1 MTGIGDFFGLY
12 SLGFPLVFQP
22 QVLLT
27 LLVSTAIGVVFGV
40 IPGLSATIGVA
51 IFTPLTFA
59 MSPHTA
65 FAVLL
70 GIYCGSIYG
79 GSISAILINIP
90 GTPAAVMTRLDG
102 YPMAQRGEAG
112 RAIGLATT
120 SSFIGGILSVFLL
133 AFFAPIIANF
143 ALRLSAQ
150 EYFAVCLFGVLVIA
164 YISSKS
170 ILKGIMSG
178 LVGLLLA
185 TVGMDPIHGTVR
197 FTFGKPALIGGIEM
211 IPVMVGIFGI
221 SQVLKMAE
229 EKESKDNIKD
239 VKVKKLDKVVPSF
252 KELFKS
258 LPTLIRGSIIGV
270 FIGAVPATG
279 GTIASII
286 SYGVEKAVS
295 KTPEKFGTGEPKGI
309 IGPESANNAATGG
322 AMIPMMTLGIPG
334 DVVTAILIGALMLQ
348 GLRPGPMLFQNSPE
362 VVSSIF
368 LIMFLAN
375 FVFLAY
381 GLFGAKYFAKVV
393 SLPRPVL
400 VSMITCLT
408 IVGTYSVRN
417 SVFDVWVLLIA
428 GIVGF
433 IFDKVDIPA
442 APLVLGFILGRL
454 LEEYLRRGLLLSSG
468 NIFSFFT
475 RPISGFFLIAIF
487 VIFVGPPL
495 FKIIKKTAFAL
506 NKNKKA

>member
-112 RAIGLATT
+112 RAIGLVTT

-270 FIGAVPATG
+270 FIGAVPGVGESTASF
-279 GTIASII
+279 IAYDMAKRASKEPETFGKGN
-286 SYGVEKAVS
+286 YQGVVAAE
-295 KTPEKFGTGEPKGI
+295 T
-309 IGPESANNAATGG
+309 ANNACIGG
-322 AMIPMMTLGIPG
+322 ALIPILTLGIPG
-334 DVVTAILIGALMLQ
+334 SVGTALIMAAMQVHGV
-348 GLRPGPMLFQNSPE
+348 RPGPLLRQEFPGFTYHVFILMLFA
-362 VVSSIF
+362 SIAMLVF
-368 LIMFLAN
+368 GLLLARPLISLLKIRRDILMPIIVPLCVIGAYSANLRYFDMKVMIVIGILA
-375 FVFLAY
+375 
-381 GLFGAKYFAKVV
+381 
-393 SLPRPVL
+393 
-400 VSMITCLT
+400 
-408 IVGTYSVRN
+408 
-417 SVFDVWVLLIA
+417 
-428 GIVGF
+428 F
-433 IFDKVDIPA
+433 IFRWLEYPL
-442 APLVLGFILGRL
+442 APLVLGIILGNMADVQF
-454 LEEYLRRGLLLSSG
+454 RRAMLLSRG
-468 NIFSFFT
+468 NLAAILD
-475 RPISGFFLIAIF
+475 RPISLVLVV
-487 VIFVGPPL
+487 VIILSLVFTTGIGGKIVNK
-495 FKIIKKTAFAL
+495 FKKSFSSK
-506 NKNKKA
+506 